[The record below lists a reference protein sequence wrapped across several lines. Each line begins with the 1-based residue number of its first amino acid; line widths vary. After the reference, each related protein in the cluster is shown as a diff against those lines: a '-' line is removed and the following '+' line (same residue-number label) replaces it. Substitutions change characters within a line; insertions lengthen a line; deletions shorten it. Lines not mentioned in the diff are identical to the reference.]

1 LVQRLLQRGRQG
13 FEQREQHGERAGSD
27 LGKPKAL
34 PGTWITGSIKPNP
47 VARMAPSS
55 TQTPQRGTG
64 RGIGIR
70 TAAGSDER
78 AHGQL
83 HVYDGD
89 GKGKSQAA
97 LGVVLR
103 TIGLGICEQKRT
115 RVLLLRFLKGPGRAY
130 DEDAAIEALQQGFP
144 HLIDQVRTGRGD
156 YFTAEEATPFDRQE
170 AQRGWDIAKGAIAS
184 DLYSVVV
191 LDELNPVLDLGLLD
205 ADEVARTLACKPPGM
220 EVICTGR
227 GAPKELV
234 QLADLHSEMRAHQ
247 QMDPGITGIEIYTG
261 DGKGKSTSALGK
273 GLQAIGRGISQDKS
287 HRVLIL
293 QWLKGGAGYT
303 EDAAIAALR
312 ESYPHLVDH
321 LRSGRDA
328 IVWRGQQ
335 QPIDYVEAERAWE
348 IARAAISSGLYKTV
362 ILDEINPT
370 VDLELLPV
378 EPIVQTLLRKPAE
391 TEVILTGRCKNRLAY
406 FELASVYSEMVCH
419 KHYAE
424 RGVDLKRGV
433 DY

>member
-1 LVQRLLQRGRQG
+1 
-13 FEQREQHGERAGSD
+13 
-27 LGKPKAL
+27 
-34 PGTWITGSIKPNP
+34 
-47 VARMAPSS
+47 MSS
-55 TQTPQRGTG
+55 TQRPQRTTG

-70 TAAGSDER
+70 TAAGAEER
-78 AHGQL
+78 AYGQL

-156 YFTAEEATPFDRQE
+156 FFTAEQASKFDRKE

-205 ADEVARTLACKPPGM
+205 IDEVTRTLAAKPAGM

-227 GAPKELV
+227 GAPRPLI
-234 QLADLHSEMRAHQ
+234 QLADLHSEMRAHRRQSSAAGEEQ
-247 QMDPGITGIEIYTG
+247 QPQGLDGIEIYTG
-261 DGKGKSTSALGK
+261 EGKGKSTSALGK

-293 QWLKGGAGYT
+293 QWLKGGSGYT

-335 QPIDYVEAERAWE
+335 LPIDYVEAERAWE

-378 EPIVQTLLRKPAE
+378 EPIVQTLLRKPTE
-391 TEVILTGRCKNRLAY
+391 TEVILTGRCKNRPAY
-406 FELASVYSEMVCH
+406 FDLASVHSEMVCH

>member
-1 LVQRLLQRGRQG
+1 MV
-13 FEQREQHGERAGSD
+13 S
-27 LGKPKAL
+27 
-34 PGTWITGSIKPNP
+34 N
-47 VARMAPSS
+47 
-55 TQTPQRGTG
+55 
-64 RGIGIR
+64 GIGIT
-70 TAAGSDER
+70 TASESQER
-78 AHGQL
+78 SHGQL
-83 HVYDGD
+83 HVYDGE

-103 TIGLGICEQKRT
+103 TIGLGICEKRQT
-115 RVLLLRFLKGPGRAY
+115 RVLLLRFLKGPGRSY
-130 DEDAAIEALQQGFP
+130 DEDAAIDALQQGFP
-144 HLIDQVRTGRGD
+144 HLIDQVRTGRGEFFNAD
-156 YFTAEEATPFDRQE
+156 QSTKFDHQE

-184 DLYSVVV
+184 ALYSVVV
-191 LDELNPVLDLGLLD
+191 LDELNPVLDLGLLPI
-205 ADEVARTLACKPPGM
+205 EEIVKTLTSRPNGM
-220 EVICTGR
+220 EIIVTGR
-227 GAPKELV
+227 AAPTPLIKVAE
-234 QLADLHSEMRAHQ
+234 LHSEMKAHRCPEFNNEEILFQ
-247 QMDPGITGIEIYTG
+247 NNIGGIEIYTG
-261 DGKGKSTSALGK
+261 EGKGKSTSALGK
-273 GLQAIGRGISQDKS
+273 ALQAIGRGISQDKS

-293 QWLKGGAGYT
+293 QWLKGGSGYT

-362 ILDEINPT
+362 ILDELNPT

-378 EPIVQTLLRKPAE
+378 EPIVQTLLRKPSE
-391 TEVILTGRCKNRLAY
+391 TEVIITGRCKNHPLY
-406 FELASVYSEMVCH
+406 FDLASVHSEMICH

-424 RGVDLKRGV
+424 KGVDLKRGV

>member
-1 LVQRLLQRGRQG
+1 MVP
-13 FEQREQHGERAGSD
+13 A
-27 LGKPKAL
+27 
-34 PGTWITGSIKPNP
+34 
-47 VARMAPSS
+47 SS

-78 AHGQL
+78 VHGQL

-103 TIGLGICEQKRT
+103 TIGLGICERRQT

-156 YFTAEEATPFDRQE
+156 YFSADQVTRIDIQE
-170 AQRGWDIAKGAIAS
+170 AERGWTIAKGALAS

-205 ADEVARTLACKPPGM
+205 LEEVVRTLAAKPAGM
-220 EVICTGR
+220 EVIVTGR
-227 GAPKELV
+227 GAPRQLV
-234 QLADLHSEMRAHQ
+234 QIADLHSEMRAHRRADGLQ
-247 QMDPGITGIEIYTG
+247 EIGPDGEQTPAGLEGIEIYTG
-261 DGKGKSTSALGK
+261 EGKGKSTSALGK
-273 GLQAIGRGISQDKS
+273 ALQAIGRGISQDKS

-293 QWLKGGAGYT
+293 QWLKGGNGYT

-348 IARAAISSGLYKTV
+348 IARAAIASGLYKTV
-362 ILDEINPT
+362 ILDELNPT

-378 EPIVQTLLRKPAE
+378 EPIVQTLLRKPSE
-391 TEVILTGRCKNRLAY
+391 TEVIITGRCKSRPAY
-406 FELASVYSEMVCH
+406 FDLASVHSEMVCH

-424 RGVDLKRGV
+424 KGVDLKRGV
-433 DY
+433 DF

>member
-1 LVQRLLQRGRQG
+1 
-13 FEQREQHGERAGSD
+13 
-27 LGKPKAL
+27 
-34 PGTWITGSIKPNP
+34 
-47 VARMAPSS
+47 MAPQATSAA
-55 TQTPQRGTG
+55 TG

-70 TAAGSDER
+70 TAADGNQRSR
-78 AHGQL
+78 GQV
-83 HVYDGD
+83 HVYDGE

-103 TIGLGICEQKRT
+103 TIGLGICEQKQT
-115 RVLLLRFLKGPGRAY
+115 RVLLLRFLKGPGRSY

-144 HLIDQVRTGRGD
+144 HLIDQVRTGRGEFFGPD
-156 YFTAEEATPFDRQE
+156 QVTRVDIQE
-170 AQRGWDIAKGAIAS
+170 AQRGWTIAKGAIAS
-184 DLYSVVV
+184 ELYSVVV

-205 ADEVARTLACKPPGM
+205 VEEVVRTLSAKPPGM
-220 EVICTGR
+220 EVIVTGR
-227 GAPKELV
+227 GAPRSLV
-234 QLADLHSEMRAHQ
+234 QIADLHSEMRAHRRADRSDEALSGQ
-247 QMDPGITGIEIYTG
+247 PGAGLEGVEVYTG
-261 DGKGKSTSALGK
+261 EGKGKSTSALGK
-273 GLQAIGRGISQDKS
+273 ALQAIGRGISQDKS

-293 QWLKGGAGYT
+293 QWLKGGSGYT

-370 VDLELLPV
+370 VDLELIPV

-391 TEVILTGRCKNRLAY
+391 TEVILTGRCKHPPAY
-406 FELASVYSEMVCH
+406 FDLASVHSEMVCH

-424 RGVDLKRGV
+424 RGVDL
-433 DY
+433 

>member
-1 LVQRLLQRGRQG
+1 VV
-13 FEQREQHGERAGSD
+13 S
-27 LGKPKAL
+27 
-34 PGTWITGSIKPNP
+34 N
-47 VARMAPSS
+47 
-55 TQTPQRGTG
+55 
-64 RGIGIR
+64 GIGIT
-70 TAAGSDER
+70 TASESQER
-78 AHGQL
+78 SHGQL
-83 HVYDGD
+83 HVYDGE

-103 TIGLGICEQKRT
+103 TIGLGICEKRQT
-115 RVLLLRFLKGPGRAY
+115 RVLLLRFLKGPGRSY
-130 DEDAAIEALQQGFP
+130 DEDAAIDALQQGFP
-144 HLIDQVRTGRGD
+144 HLIDQVRTGRGEFFNADQSTKFD
-156 YFTAEEATPFDRQE
+156 YQE

-184 DLYSVVV
+184 ALYSVVV
-191 LDELNPVLDLGLLD
+191 LDELNPVLDLGLLPVE
-205 ADEVARTLACKPPGM
+205 EVVKTLTSRPNGM
-220 EVICTGR
+220 EIIVTGR
-227 GAPKELV
+227 AAPNSLIKVAE
-234 QLADLHSEMRAHQ
+234 LHSEMKAHRRPEINN
-247 QMDPGITGIEIYTG
+247 DKILFEKNIGGIEIYTG
-261 DGKGKSTSALGK
+261 EGKGKSTSALGK
-273 GLQAIGRGISQDKS
+273 ALQAIGRGISQDKS

-293 QWLKGGAGYT
+293 QWLKGGSGYT

-362 ILDEINPT
+362 ILDELNPT

-378 EPIVQTLLRKPAE
+378 EPIVQTLLRKPSE
-391 TEVILTGRCKNRLAY
+391 TEVIITGRCKHHPIY
-406 FELASVYSEMVCH
+406 FDLASVHSEMVCH

-424 RGVDLKRGV
+424 KGVDLKRGV

>member
-1 LVQRLLQRGRQG
+1 
-13 FEQREQHGERAGSD
+13 
-27 LGKPKAL
+27 
-34 PGTWITGSIKPNP
+34 
-47 VARMAPSS
+47 
-55 TQTPQRGTG
+55 
-64 RGIGIR
+64 
-70 TAAGSDER
+70 
-78 AHGQL
+78 L

-103 TIGLGICEQKRT
+103 TIGLGICEQRRT
-115 RVLLLRFLKGPGRAY
+115 RVLLLRFLKGPGRSY

-144 HLIDQVRTGRGD
+144 HLIDQVRTGR
-156 YFTAEEATPFDRQE
+156 AEFFSAAQATPFDRRE
-170 AQRGWDIAKGAIAS
+170 AQRGWDIARGAIAS
-184 DLYSVVV
+184 DLYSVLV
-191 LDELNPVLDLGLLD
+191 LDELNPVLDLGLLERS
-205 ADEVARTLACKPPGM
+205 EVLRTLAERPAGM
-220 EVICTGR
+220 EIICTGR
-227 GAPKELV
+227 GAPRELM
-234 QLADLHSEMRAHQ
+234 QLADLHSEMRAHRRPEPG
-247 QMDPGITGIEIYTG
+247 DPLPPGVAGLEGIEIYTG

-273 GLQAIGRGISQDKS
+273 ALQAIGRGISQDKS

-293 QWLKGGAGYT
+293 QWLKGGSGYT

-348 IARAAISSGLYKTV
+348 IARAAIASGLYKTV
-362 ILDEINPT
+362 ILDELNPT

-378 EPIVQTLLRKPAE
+378 EPIMQTLLRKPAE
-391 TEVILTGRCKNRLAY
+391 TEVIITGRCKSRPAY
-406 FELASVYSEMVCH
+406 FDLASIHSEMICH

>member
-1 LVQRLLQRGRQG
+1 
-13 FEQREQHGERAGSD
+13 
-27 LGKPKAL
+27 
-34 PGTWITGSIKPNP
+34 
-47 VARMAPSS
+47 MSS
-55 TQTPQRGTG
+55 TQRPQRTTG

-70 TAAGSDER
+70 TAAGAEER
-78 AHGQL
+78 AYGQL

-156 YFTAEEATPFDRQE
+156 FFTAEQASKFDRQE

-205 ADEVARTLACKPPGM
+205 IDEVTRTLAAKPAGM

-227 GAPKELV
+227 GAPRPLI
-234 QLADLHSEMRAHQ
+234 QLADLHSEMRAHRRQ
-247 QMDPGITGIEIYTG
+247 SGTAGNDGQPQGLDGIEIYTG
-261 DGKGKSTSALGK
+261 EGKGKSTSALGK

-293 QWLKGGAGYT
+293 QWLKGGSGYT

-335 QPIDYVEAERAWE
+335 LPIDYVEAERAWE

-378 EPIVQTLLRKPAE
+378 EPIVQTLLRKPTE
-391 TEVILTGRCKNRLAY
+391 TEVILTGRCKNRPAY
-406 FELASVYSEMVCH
+406 FDLASVHSEMVCH

>member
-1 LVQRLLQRGRQG
+1 
-13 FEQREQHGERAGSD
+13 
-27 LGKPKAL
+27 
-34 PGTWITGSIKPNP
+34 
-47 VARMAPSS
+47 MSS
-55 TQTPQRGTG
+55 TQSPQRGTG

-78 AHGQL
+78 AYGQL

-103 TIGLGICEQKRT
+103 TIGLGICERKRT

-144 HLIDQVRTGRGD
+144 HLIDQVRTGRGEF
-156 YFTAEEATPFDRQE
+156 FTAEEATRFDRQE
-170 AQRGWDIAKGAIAS
+170 AQRGWDIARGAIAS

-205 ADEVARTLACKPPGM
+205 SEEVCRTLAAKPAGM

-227 GAPKELV
+227 GAPAPLI
-234 QLADLHSEMRAHQ
+234 QLADLHSEMRAHRRLPLDADGGEATAESQ
-247 QMDPGITGIEIYTG
+247 SRGLDGIEIYTG
-261 DGKGKSTSALGK
+261 EGKGKSTSALGK
-273 GLQAIGRGISQDKS
+273 ALQAIGRGISQDKS

-293 QWLKGGAGYT
+293 QWLKGGSGYT

-391 TEVILTGRCKNRLAY
+391 TEVILTGRCKNRPAY
-406 FELASVYSEMVCH
+406 FDLASVHSEMVCH